1 MFNPNLF
8 YEYGLN
14 QITIS
19 YSGNLGR
26 LPATPI
32 PNTPE
37 PPPYTT
43 YNNYPTRGEQASK
56 GLYPN
61 SNGMT
66 MSPDGTKVFAVNH
79 NGVSEGFTNDAVTQ
93 YSLSTPWDLTTMSA
107 MIGSS
112 PSLNSFPS
120 FTDTSPQ
127 GAFFS
132 PDGLNLYVAGGSSF
146 RVYRYTL
153 SSTYTV
159 STASA
164 HSSFATGL
172 TTLSGISFSQD
183 GTKMFLIGTGSFIR
197 RFTLSS
203 AWDIT
208 TASNDS
214 MSLSISGGQM
224 FFKTDGLS
232 FFTYSGP
239 INRYYL
245 STAWDLS
252 SFIVS
257 LSSISLSTL
266 TSVFGGGIYFSTD
279 GTKFFMS
286 NYTLYPVKRFEL
298 EIPFKI
304 K

>member
-1 MFNPNLF
+1 MFNSNF
-8 YEYGLN
+8 YDYGLS
-14 QITIS
+14 QGGVT
-19 YSGNLGR
+19 YSNNLGR
-26 LPATPI
+26 LPANPT

-43 YNNYPTRGEQASK
+43 YNNYPTRGEQAAQ

-79 NGVSEGFTNDAVTQ
+79 NGSAEGFTNDAVTQ
-93 YSLSTPWDLTTMSA
+93 YSLSTAWDLTTMSA
-107 MIGSS
+107 RIGSS

-120 FTDTSPQ
+120 FTDSSPQ

-132 PDGLNLYVAGGSSF
+132 PNGLNLYVAGGSSF

-153 SSTYTV
+153 SSAYTV
-159 STASA
+159 STATA
-164 HSSFATGL
+164 HSSFASGL
-172 TTLSGISFSQD
+172 TSLSGISFSQD
-183 GTKMFLIGTGSFIR
+183 GTKMFLVGTGAFIR

-208 TASNDS
+208 TATNDS
-214 MSLSISGGQM
+214 MSLAIAGSHL

-245 STAWDLS
+245 TTPWDISTYVAKKS
-252 SFIVS
+252 SVA
-257 LSSISLSTL
+257 LSTL
-266 TSVFGGGIYFSTD
+266 TYVFGGGIYLSDD
-279 GTKFFMS
+279 GKKFFMS
-286 NYTLYPVKRFEL
+286 NYVGAPVKRFEL
-298 EIPFKI
+298 KTPFRAA
-304 K
+304 